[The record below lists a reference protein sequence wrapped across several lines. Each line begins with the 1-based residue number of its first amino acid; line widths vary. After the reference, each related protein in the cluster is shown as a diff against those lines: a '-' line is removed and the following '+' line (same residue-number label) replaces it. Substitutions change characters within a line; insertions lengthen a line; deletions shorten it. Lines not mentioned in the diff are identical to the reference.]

1 MVTDVVLIKD
11 KNAARCDWE
20 VGMIKKV
27 KVSDDGLVRSAEIR
41 MASKVLDAKGRNH
54 KSKRCLE
61 RPIQELVVLLSS
73 DTKVMEQAVSH

>member
-1 MVTDVVLIKD
+1 MQLGIGMV
-11 KNAARCDWE
+11 
-20 VGMIKKV
+20 KKV

-41 MASKVLDAKGRNH
+41 MASKVLDAKGRNY

-73 DTKVMEQAVSH
+73 DPKVLEQAVSQ